1 MKLNVFGRYVEVV
14 RNEEKWIVYYLG
26 SEGKK
31 RVAEDVV
38 IPSTVHEDDL
48 VEYIADLCHEWA
60 TPNKSEVT
68 VIKRGLK

>member
-14 RNEEKWIVYYLG
+14 RRQDRWLVYYLG

-31 RVAEDVV
+31 RIAEDIL
-38 IPSTVHEDDL
+38 IPSGVKEDNL

-60 TPNKSEVT
+60 SPNKSDVT
-68 VIKRGLK
+68 VME